1 MVIIDT
7 REPKHIERFFKKKGW
22 TVTRAT
28 LHAGDIADDKRR
40 IRIERKHG
48 TDLISSIYTRRLFT
62 QCGKL
67 YVKQE
72 EEGCLTYVG
81 ISGDLVESV
90 DAYET
95 YVWKGLRKSGKKIPR
110 KKFTLN
116 ISTPQIYKML
126 SMIPYHY
133 DVNLLWFITEE
144 ELLETIHYMLQE
156 VTVSDPFQRRL
167 SKRKAKK
174 KKTKSR
180 RSSRSSALH
189 STNAGKTRR
198 RGMSLEGDKEETEEE
213 LFRRLGLI

>member
-1 MVIIDT
+1 MVIVDT

-28 LHAGDIADDKRR
+28 LHAGDIADDKKR

-67 YVKQE
+67 FDKQE
-72 EEGCLTYVG
+72 EEDCLAYLG

-90 DAYET
+90 DAYEN

-110 KKFTLN
+110 KKFSLK

-133 DVNLLWFITEE
+133 DVNILWFITEE

-156 VTVSDPFQRRL
+156 VTVSDPFKKRL

-174 KKTKSR
+174 KKVKSKGVP
-180 RSSRSSALH
+180 RSRVVHSS
-189 STNAGKTRR
+189 NAGKTRG
-198 RGMSLEGDKEETEEE
+198 RGMSIEEDGEETEEE